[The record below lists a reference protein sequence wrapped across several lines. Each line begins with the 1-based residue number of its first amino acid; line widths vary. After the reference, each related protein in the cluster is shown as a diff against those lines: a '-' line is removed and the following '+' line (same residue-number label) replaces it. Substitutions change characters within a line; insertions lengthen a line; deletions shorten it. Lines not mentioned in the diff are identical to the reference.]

1 MEHIQRRDGVMVP
14 PCAHCGRKP
23 RYVVTQS
30 ELPDTHRLE
39 CPNDECCLSTGEHDT
54 LEDAQQEW
62 EWLMG
67 Q

>member
-1 MEHIQRRDGVMVP
+1 MERILRHDGAMVP

-30 ELPDTHRLE
+30 ELPDMHRLE
-39 CPNDECCLSTGEHDT
+39 CPNDECCLSTGEHNT
-54 LEDAQQEW
+54 LEEAQQEW